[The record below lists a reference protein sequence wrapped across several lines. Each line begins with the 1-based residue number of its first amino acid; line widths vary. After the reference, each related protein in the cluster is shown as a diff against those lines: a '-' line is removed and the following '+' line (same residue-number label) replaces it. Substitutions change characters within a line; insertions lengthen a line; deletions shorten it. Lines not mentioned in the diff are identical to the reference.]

1 MYEPWIKSGKVF
13 TEPAE
18 LPPVI
23 EKFVIT
29 DVIPHYYGFNS
40 SGVQEWLYP
49 SLTLEGFA
57 EVAGKKTRV
66 VLCCPASEDD

>member
-29 DVIPHYYGFNS
+29 
-40 SGVQEWLYP
+40 EWLYP